1 MATQTTES
9 GAYGMHLS
17 RSHERILVSLIAL
30 HSFMVGA
37 MFCTAPQWTMQ
48 FAGWPGIEPVFFA
61 YQAGIFHIVLGLAY
75 LIEYHRYR
83 GVSILIAAKVIA
95 FVFLTAATVIDPI
108 PWAVWT
114 SGVLDGL
121 MALAAW
127 WVHRSVAHAGSTLG
141 S

>member
-1 MATQTTES
+1 MTMATRTMIP

-17 RSHERILVSLIAL
+17 QSHERLLVFLIAL

-37 MFCTAPQWTMQ
+37 MFMAAPQWTMH
-48 FAGWPGIEPVFFA
+48 FAGWPGIRPVFFA

-75 LIEYHRYR
+75 LIEYRRYR
-83 GVSILIAAKVIA
+83 GVSVLVTAKVIA
-95 FVFLTAATVIDPI
+95 FVFLTTATVIDSI

-121 MALAAW
+121 MALATW
-127 WVHRSVAHAGSTLG
+127 WVHRRVARVEA
-141 S
+141 